1 MFTTKHKEKDNSV
14 DTMKDLKTMINELIN
29 ESLSKTEESE
39 LIEYTRNIISQII
52 SETDLDIEIK
62 ELWFH
67 GSRSRDDYR
76 DDSDYDIVLYY
87 KGNEK
92 EDSVF
97 NIMHDEDYEDDLMW
111 DGNPIDIN
119 PIRDEETGSLDE
131 YKERDK
137 KYRK

>member
-1 MFTTKHKEKDNSV
+1 MFKTKYKEKDNGL
-14 DTMKDLKTMINELIN
+14 DTMKDLKTIINELFN
-29 ESLSKTEESE
+29 ESLSKAEESE

-67 GSRSRDDYR
+67 GSRSRDNYR

-137 KYRK
+137 KYKK

>member
-1 MFTTKHKEKDNSV
+1 
-14 DTMKDLKTMINELIN
+14 MIDILDYIK

-87 KGNEK
+87 EGNEK

-137 KYRK
+137 KYKK

>member
-1 MFTTKHKEKDNSV
+1 
-14 DTMKDLKTMINELIN
+14 MIDILDYIK

-87 KGNEK
+87 EGNEK

-137 KYRK
+137 KYKFLYKRTIE

>member
-1 MFTTKHKEKDNSV
+1 
-14 DTMKDLKTMINELIN
+14 MKDLKTMINELIN